1 MTMKHSA
8 LRWTLFTVVATV
20 QLVVATP
27 AFSDSLRML
36 APLGGQLTIPTVSMK
51 GARFMSTLRQQYDF
65 SCGSAAVATLLTH
78 HYDYKV
84 DESQVF
90 QTMFEHGNQEKIRVE
105 GFSMLDMKRYLDHLG
120 FRADGIEAT
129 LDQLA
134 SAGVPAIALVQE
146 NGYAHFVVIKGLRAD
161 KVLLGDPAMGTRVM
175 PRSRFE
181 QIWIN
186 SILLVARNRVD
197 IARFNEESDWRILP
211 RAPLARGL
219 DRNMVDVQLLQ
230 RGPWDH

>member
-1 MTMKHSA
+1 MMTKRSA
-8 LRWTLFTVVATV
+8 LRCALLTVVAMV
-20 QLVVATP
+20 QSIIATP
-27 AFSDSLRML
+27 AFSDKLRML
-36 APLGGQLTIPTVSMK
+36 TPLGGQLTIPAVSMK

-90 QTMFEHGNQEKIRVE
+90 QTMFEHGNQQKIRVE

-146 NGYAHFVVIKGLRAD
+146 NGYAHFVVIKGLRTD

-175 PRSRFE
+175 PRSKFE

>member
-1 MTMKHSA
+1 
-8 LRWTLFTVVATV
+8 
-20 QLVVATP
+20 
-27 AFSDSLRML
+27 
-36 APLGGQLTIPTVSMK
+36 
-51 GARFMSTLRQQYDF
+51 
-65 SCGSAAVATLLTH
+65 
-78 HYDYKV
+78 DYKV
-84 DESQVF
+84 DEAQVF

-120 FRADGIEAT
+120 FRADGIEAS

-134 SAGVPAIALVQE
+134 SAGVPAIALIQE

-230 RGPWDH
+230 RGTWDY